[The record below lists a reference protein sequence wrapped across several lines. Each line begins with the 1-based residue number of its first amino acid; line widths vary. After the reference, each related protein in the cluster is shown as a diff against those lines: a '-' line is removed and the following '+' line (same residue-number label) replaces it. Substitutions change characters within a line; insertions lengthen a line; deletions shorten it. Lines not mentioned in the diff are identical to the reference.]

1 MRDYPNMSY
10 CMFSNTTLALKQI
23 LNHLSEAQEEGL
35 TFEEY
40 ANDRSSREER
50 AALMDFES
58 LMEEVQD
65 VLRFMKDALPQDDE
79 DDEDDEDDDPV
90 IILDDDHELL

>member
-10 CMFSNTTLALKQI
+10 CMYENTTLALKQI
-23 LNHLSEAQEEGL
+23 LDSLSNAQEEGR

-50 AALMDFES
+50 AALMDLES

-65 VLRFMKDALPQDDE
+65 VLRFMKDALPE
-79 DDEDDEDDDPV
+79 DEDDD
-90 IILDDDHELL
+90 DEE

>member
-10 CMFSNTTLALKQI
+10 CMYENTTLALKQI

-50 AALMDFES
+50 AALMDLES

-79 DDEDDEDDDPV
+79 EDE
-90 IILDDDHELL
+90 DDHELL

>member
-1 MRDYPNMSY
+1 
-10 CMFSNTTLALKQI
+10 MFSNTTLALKQI
-23 LNHLSEAQEEGL
+23 LDSLSNAQEEGH

-50 AALMDFES
+50 AALMDLES

-79 DDEDDEDDDPV
+79 DDEE
-90 IILDDDHELL
+90 

>member
-10 CMFSNTTLALKQI
+10 CMYENTTLALKQI
-23 LNHLSEAQEEGL
+23 LDDLTNAQEEGR

-50 AALMDFES
+50 AALMDLES

-65 VLRFMKDALPQDDE
+65 VLRFMKDALPE
-79 DDEDDEDDDPV
+79 DEDDD
-90 IILDDDHELL
+90 DDEE

>member
-1 MRDYPNMSY
+1 MYE
-10 CMFSNTTLALKQI
+10 NTTLALKQI
-23 LNHLSEAQEEGL
+23 LDSLSNAQEEGR

-50 AALMDFES
+50 AALMDLES

-65 VLRFMKDALPQDDE
+65 VLRFMKDALPEDEDDDEEEDE
-79 DDEDDEDDDPV
+79 DDEDK
-90 IILDDDHELL
+90 

>member
-10 CMFSNTTLALKQI
+10 CMYQNTTLKQI
-23 LNHLSEAQEEGL
+23 LNDLSEAQEEGH

-40 ANDRSSREER
+40 ANECSSREER
-50 AALMDFES
+50 AALMGLES

-65 VLRFMKDALPQDDE
+65 VLRFMKDALPQDEE
-79 DDEDDEDDDPV
+79 DDEE
-90 IILDDDHELL
+90 